1 MSETEWQAPP
11 PEGEEPWDD
20 ARALDLVGTTAIVTL
35 RYVDTEGDDIGTDT
49 FTGLVVSADE
59 EDGITFEVFQPSP
72 GETVVLAPLLDAFRP
87 AEPGF
92 YEIEDDALTIEDP
105 DWLVDLMV
113 TIDAPGRQLDSS
125 MMN

>member
-1 MSETEWQAPP
+1 MSEMDPRETAETPA
-11 PEGEEPWDD
+11 WDS

-49 FTGLVVSADE
+49 FTALVVAADE
-59 EDGITFEVFQPSP
+59 EAGIELEVFQPSP
-72 GETVVLAPLLDAFRP
+72 GEKVVLAPLLDAFRP

-92 YEIEDDALTIEDP
+92 YEIEDDQLTIEDP

-113 TIDAPGRQLDSS
+113 TIDQPGAQLDAS

>member
-1 MSETEWQAPP
+1 MTEGWQSSDEASE
-11 PEGEEPWDD
+11 WDER
-20 ARALDLVGTTAIVTL
+20 RALDLVGTTAIVTL
-35 RYVDTEGDDIGTDT
+35 RYVDTQGDDIGTDT
-49 FTGLVVSADE
+49 FTGLVVAADAD
-59 EDGITFEVFQPSP
+59 DGIELEVFQPSP
-72 GETVVLAPLLDAFRP
+72 GEKVVLAPILDAFRP

-113 TIDAPGRQLDSS
+113 TIDAPGQQLDTF